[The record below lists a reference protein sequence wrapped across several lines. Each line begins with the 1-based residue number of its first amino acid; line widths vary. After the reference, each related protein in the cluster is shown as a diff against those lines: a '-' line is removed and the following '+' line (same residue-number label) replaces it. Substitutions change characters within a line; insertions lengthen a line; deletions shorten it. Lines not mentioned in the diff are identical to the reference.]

1 MYDPTIAII
10 ILFSTFVLLVVL
22 RVPIAFTLILSAI
35 AAAAYMGL
43 PIAVLAQQMKTGIQS
58 LSLLTIPLFIMA
70 GEIMSEGGISQR
82 LVTLANALVGRL
94 RGGLA
99 MVDVVACM
107 FFGGITGSSVADVS
121 AIGSIMIP
129 MMKAKGYDNDYA
141 VGITISASV
150 QGVLVPPSHN
160 MLLYSIAAG
169 TVAGGA
175 SVGALFLAG
184 IVPGVVLGI
193 SLMVMAYVIA
203 LIRKY
208 PKGEKFSLMALWV
221 AFRGSILGLLTVVI
235 IMVGILSG
243 VFTAQESSAVAVV
256 YAFII
261 TFFVYRQVKL
271 SHLKKVLFKA
281 TKTMAMV
288 MTLIACASAFGY
300 ILATLRIPMLI
311 TNALLSISHEKWVV
325 LLMINVL
332 MLVLGCIM
340 DMAPLILVLTPIL
353 LPALAGYPGW
363 AGFGVTPVHFGVIM
377 MLNLGIG
384 LLTPP
389 VGTALYVGCAI
400 GEIKIEKIM
409 KGMIPFFATMFIVL
423 MLVTYLPDISTFI
436 PRLFGFR
443 A

>member
-1 MYDPTIAII
+1 VYNPTIAIV
-10 ILFSTFVLLVVL
+10 ILFSSFVLLVML

-35 AAAAYMGL
+35 ATAAYMGL

-58 LSLLTIPLFIMA
+58 LALLTIPLFIIA

-99 MVDVVACM
+99 LVDVVACM
-107 FFGGITGSSVADVS
+107 FFGGITGSCVADVS

-129 MMKAKGYDNDYA
+129 MMKKKGYENDYS
-141 VGITISASV
+141 VGITISAAV

-160 MLLYSIAAG
+160 MILYSIAAG

-184 IVPGVVLGI
+184 IVPGVLLGV
-193 SLMVMAYVIA
+193 SLMVSAYVIA

-208 PKGEKFSLMALWV
+208 PKGEKFSFRALLV
-221 AFRGSILGLLTVVI
+221 ALRGSILGLLTVII
-235 IMVGILSG
+235 IMVGILAG
-243 VFTAQESSAVAVV
+243 VFTAAESSAVAVV
-256 YAFII
+256 YAFIV
-261 TFFVYRQVKL
+261 TFFVYREV
-271 SHLKKVLFKA
+271 SISRLKKVLFKA
-281 TKTMAMV
+281 TKTLAMV
-288 MTLIACASAFGY
+288 MTLIATASAFGY
-300 ILATLRIPMLI
+300 ILATLRVPVLM
-311 TNALLSISHEKWVV
+311 TNVLLSISHDKFVV
-325 LLMINVL
+325 LLMVNLLLLI
-332 MLVLGCIM
+332 LGCIM
-340 DMAPLILVLTPIL
+340 DMAPLILIMTPIL

-363 AGFGVTPVHFGVIM
+363 AGFGVTPVHFGVIL

-389 VGTALYVGCAI
+389 VGSALYVGCAI

-409 KGMIPFFATMFIVL
+409 KGMVPFFATMLIVL
-423 MLVTYLPDISTFI
+423 MLITYLPDISALI
-436 PRLFGFR
+436 PRLFGFK

>member
-1 MYDPTIAII
+1 MFDPMIAIA
-10 ILFSTFVLLVVL
+10 ILFSVFAVLVFL
-22 RVPIAFTLILSAI
+22 RVPISFTLILSAVVT
-35 AAAAYMGL
+35 ASYMHL
-43 PIAVLAQQMKTGIQS
+43 PLPVLAQQMKTGIQS
-58 LSLLTIPLFIMA
+58 MSLLTIPLFIVA

-82 LVTLANALVGRL
+82 LVGLANALVGRL

-107 FFGGITGSSVADVS
+107 FFGGITGSCVADVS

-129 MMKAKGYDNDYA
+129 MMKKKGYDHDYA
-141 VGITISASV
+141 VGITISSAV

-160 MLLYSIAAG
+160 MILYSIAAG

-184 IVPGVVLGI
+184 IVPGVFLGL

-208 PKGEKFSLMALWV
+208 PKGDPFSFRALLV
-221 AFRGSILGLLTVVI
+221 ALRGSILGLLTAVI

-243 VFTAQESSAVAVV
+243 VFTAAESSAVAVV

-261 TFFVYRQVKL
+261 TFFVYREVKF
-271 SHLKKVLFKA
+271 SHMKRVLFKS
-281 TKTMAMV
+281 TRTLGMV

-300 ILATLRIPMLI
+300 ILATLQVPQRI
-311 TNALLSISHEKWVV
+311 TGVLLSISHNKFVV
-325 LLMINVL
+325 LALVNIL
-332 MLVLGCIM
+332 LLVLGCIM
-340 DMAPLILVLTPIL
+340 DMAPLILICTPIL

-363 AGFGVTPVHFGVIM
+363 AGFGVTPVHFGVIL

-384 LLTPP
+384 LLSPP
-389 VGTALYVGCAI
+389 IGSALNVGCAL
-400 GEIKIEKIM
+400 GEIKMEKM
-409 KGMIPFFATMFIVL
+409 LKGMLPFYATMYAVL
-423 MLVTYLPDISTFI
+423 AVITYFPDIATWI
-436 PRLFGFR
+436 PHLFGF
-443 A
+443 

>member
-1 MYDPTIAII
+1 MYNPAIAIV
-10 ILFSTFVLLVVL
+10 ILFSSFVLLVML

-35 AAAAYMGL
+35 ATAAYMGL

-58 LSLLTIPLFIMA
+58 LALLTIPLFIIA

-82 LVTLANALVGRL
+82 LVTLANALVGRM

-99 MVDVVACM
+99 LVDVVACM
-107 FFGGITGSSVADVS
+107 FFGGITGSCVADVS

-129 MMKAKGYDNDYA
+129 MMKKKGYDNDYS
-141 VGITISASV
+141 VGITISAAV

-160 MLLYSIAAG
+160 MILYSIAAG

-184 IVPGVVLGI
+184 IVPGVLLGI

-208 PKGEKFSLMALWV
+208 PKGEKFSFPALLS
-221 AFRGSILGLLTVVI
+221 ALKGSILGLLTVVI
-235 IMVGILSG
+235 IMVGILAG
-243 VFTAQESSAVAVV
+243 VFTAAESSAVAVV
-256 YAFII
+256 YAFIV
-261 TFFVYRQVKL
+261 TFFVYREV
-271 SHLKKVLFKA
+271 SISRLKRVLFKA
-281 TKTMAMV
+281 TKTLAMV
-288 MTLIACASAFGY
+288 MSLIATASAFGY
-300 ILATLRIPMLI
+300 VLATLRVPVLM
-311 TNALLSISHEKWVV
+311 TNVLLSISHDKFVV
-325 LLMINVL
+325 LL
-332 MLVLGCIM
+332 LVNLLLLILGCIM
-340 DMAPLILVLTPIL
+340 DMAPLILIMTPIL

-363 AGFGVTPVHFGVIM
+363 AGFGVTPVHFGVIL

-389 VGTALYVGCAI
+389 VGSALYVGCAI

-409 KGMIPFFATMFIVL
+409 KGMVPFFATMFIVL
-423 MLVTYLPDISTFI
+423 MLITYLPDISTFI
-436 PRLFGFR
+436 PRLFGFK